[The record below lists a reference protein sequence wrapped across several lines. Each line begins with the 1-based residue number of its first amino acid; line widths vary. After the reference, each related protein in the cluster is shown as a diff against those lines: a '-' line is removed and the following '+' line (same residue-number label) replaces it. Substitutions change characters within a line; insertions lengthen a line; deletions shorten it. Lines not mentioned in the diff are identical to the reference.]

1 MLTESRNPASL
12 NLDELTSLQFVRLMV
27 AEDAKVSAAVATQS
41 TEIARAIDVI
51 AERFRVGGRL
61 IYLGAGTSGR
71 LGILDASECPPTF
84 NSDPAQ
90 VVGLI
95 AGGPTAVTAA
105 VEGAE
110 DHPEYAVQDLNSIRI
125 SAHDVVVGIATS
137 GRTPY
142 VLAAMDH
149 AAKIGAFTIG
159 IACNQE
165 SELARRVALAIVPI
179 VGPEIVTGSTRLKA
193 GTATKL
199 VLNMLS
205 TGAMVRQGKTFGNL
219 MVDLR
224 ATNQK
229 LRERT
234 NRIIREATGLDH
246 DTAAALLVQCDR
258 ELKTALV
265 TELAKV
271 SPAEARN
278 RLSTHNGRVRSAIR
292 QDAEPVSAQR
302 LVLGLDGGGSRT
314 VALLA
319 TNRSDGGWSILGRG
333 DGGPSNMQS
342 VGFASAFSALDEA
355 IAGAFASAGLARQP
369 VYRACLGLA
378 GAGRPEEQQCFL
390 DWAAGIGL
398 SDDVQVTGDSTL
410 LLAAGT
416 PDGWGLAVVSGT
428 GSMAY
433 ARSRDGRTFRAGGWG
448 PLMGDEGSGYAVA
461 LAGLRAAARAADGR
475 GPATTLSDR
484 LLAAYGLTQVE
495 DLIGVVYRGSDR
507 AGIASLAPVIL
518 TVADEGD
525 PVAVEIARN
534 AASELAAAA
543 AAAARPLGA
552 GAPIPVALAG
562 GLLVSSLS
570 FRTLFL
576 EALHARGLQPL
587 PVAVVVEPAEGAVRL
602 AWNRPVDQ
610 PSTISAE

>member
-1 MLTESRNPASL
+1 MLTETRNPASQ
-12 NLDELTSLQFVRLMV
+12 NLDELSSMQFVRLMI
-27 AEDAKVSAAVATQS
+27 AEDAKVPAAVATQAAE
-41 TEIARAIDVI
+41 TARAIDVI
-51 AERFRVGGRL
+51 AERLRAGGRL

-84 NSDPAQ
+84 NSDPSQ

-95 AGGPTAVTAA
+95 AGGPTAVTSA

-110 DHPEYAVQDLNSIRI
+110 DHPEFAINDLQAIQLTSD
-125 SAHDVVVGIATS
+125 DVAVGIATS

-142 VLAAMDH
+142 VLAAMDY
-149 AAKIGAFTIG
+149 ASKIGAFTIG
-159 IACNQE
+159 IACNPD
-165 SELARRVALAIVPI
+165 SELARRVDIAITPI

-199 VLNMLS
+199 ILNMLS
-205 TGAMVRQGKTFGNL
+205 TGAMVRLGKTFGNW

-234 NRIIREATGLDH
+234 NRIIREATGLAQD
-246 DTAAALLVQCDR
+246 AAARLLENCDR
-258 ELKTALV
+258 ELKTSLV
-265 TELAKV
+265 AELAKI
-271 SPAEARN
+271 SPAEARL
-278 RLSTHNGRVRSAIR
+278 RLVAHGGRVRAAIR
-292 QDAEPVSAQR
+292 QEAEPEYSHR

-319 TNRSDGGWSILGRG
+319 TCRTDGSWTILGRG
-333 DGGPSNMQS
+333 ESGPSNMQS
-342 VGFASAFSALDEA
+342 VGFATAFTALDEA
-355 IAGAFASAGLARQP
+355 IAGAFASAGLARQE

-398 SDDVQVTGDSTL
+398 SESVQVTGDSTL
-410 LLAAGT
+410 LIAAGT
-416 PDGWGLAVVSGT
+416 PDGWGLSVVSGT

-433 ARSRDGRTFRAGGWG
+433 ARARDGRTFRAGGWG

-475 GPATTLSDR
+475 GPATALSDR
-484 LLAAYGLTQVE
+484 LLTAYGLTQVE

-507 AGIASLAPVIL
+507 AAIASLAPVIL
-518 TVADEGD
+518 AVAAEGD
-525 PVAVEIARN
+525 PVAAEIART
-534 AASELAAAA
+534 AAGELAAAA
-543 AAAARPLGA
+543 AAAARPLGVSE
-552 GAPIPVALAG
+552 PIPVALAG
-562 GLLVSSLS
+562 GLLVSSTS

-576 EALHARGLQPL
+576 DALTHRGLHPH
-587 PVAVVVEPAEGAVRL
+587 PVAVVAEPAEGAVRL
-602 AWNRPVDQ
+602 AINLPVDQ
-610 PSTISAE
+610 PTTISAE

>member
-1 MLTESRNPASL
+1 MFTESRNPASQ
-12 NLDELTSLQFVRLMV
+12 NLDELTALQFVRLMV
-27 AEDAKVSAAVATQS
+27 AEDAKVPSAVATQT

-51 AERFRVGGRL
+51 ADRLRASGRL

-84 NSDPAQ
+84 NSDPSL

-95 AGGPTAVTAA
+95 AGGPPAVTAA

-110 DHPEYAVQDLNSIRI
+110 DHPEYAIADLKSI
-125 SAHDVVVGIATS
+125 SLTAQDVVVGIATS

-142 VLAAMDH
+142 VLAAMEY
-149 AAKIGAFTIG
+149 AANLGACTIG
-159 IACNQE
+159 IACNTQT
-165 SELARRVALAIVPI
+165 ELARRVDIMIAPI

-199 VLNMLS
+199 ILNMLS
-205 TGAMVRQGKTFGNL
+205 TGAMVRLGKTFGNL

-234 NRIIREATGLDH
+234 NRIIREATGLDS
-246 DTAAALLVQCDR
+246 DAATTLLIRCDR

-265 TELAKV
+265 AELAKV
-271 SPAEARN
+271 SPAEARL
-278 RLSTHNGRVRSAIR
+278 RLRSHGGRVRAAIR
-292 QDAEPVSAQR
+292 QEVESESPHR

-319 TNRSDGGWSILGRG
+319 ATRSDGGWNILGRG
-333 DGGPSNMQS
+333 EGGPSNMQS
-342 VGFASAFSALDEA
+342 VGFAAAFSALDEA
-355 IAGAFASAGLARQP
+355 IASAFASAGLARQE

-398 SDDVQVTGDSTL
+398 ADGVYATGDSTL
-410 LLAAGT
+410 LIAAGT
-416 PDGWGLAVVSGT
+416 PDGWGLSVVSGT

-433 ARSRDGRTFRAGGWG
+433 ARSRDGHAYRAGGWG

-461 LAGLRAAARAADGR
+461 LAGLRAAARATDGR
-475 GPATTLSDR
+475 GATTALTDR
-484 LLAAYGLTQVE
+484 LLAAFGLHSVE

-507 AGIASLAPVIL
+507 ATIASLAPVVL
-518 TVADEGD
+518 AVADEGD
-525 PVAVEIARN
+525 AVAEDIVRN
-534 AASELAAAA
+534 AAVELAAAA
-543 AAAARPLGA
+543 AAAARPLGF
-552 GAPIPVALAG
+552 GSPIPVALAG
-562 GLLVSSLS
+562 GLLVSSNS
-570 FRTLFL
+570 FRTRFL
-576 EALHARGLQPL
+576 EALTHRGLQPD
-587 PVAVVVEPAEGAVRL
+587 PVAVVAEPAEGAVRL
-602 AWNRPVDQ
+602 ALQLPVDQ
-610 PSTISAE
+610 PTTVSAD